1 MRLQQIH
8 IALLLLIGSLAPLF
22 SQTPYQLDS
31 MMIVVR
37 DGDGDWFTKERKYR
51 ELLFLAE
58 QKEYV
63 LQQTYLLR
71 FLGDCANELTDYRRA
86 IGIYRKA
93 LHLSESNGYDYSCR
107 AIIVNIA
114 APYNN
119 LEEFDSTVYWYSRAF
134 CEAYPDDTVAL
145 AKNYDNQSITYL
157 RMGDEKTAEEYVD
170 KLLALREADGIGQL
184 VSRGLKNKYIWDFE
198 RTGNQEVFQ
207 QLKDLIEHYPAE
219 NIVEVYTSIGDL
231 YREVGAYDSALVYY
245 NLTLRYADTLNDQF
259 YMIEAN
265 NQIAELNSI
274 LYVQNKKKESW
285 IWGLSGALLA
295 VVALLAL
302 VWRTI
307 QQKRK
312 IADQQ
317 LQIKNQQVNEL
328 LKDQEIASTQAMLE
342 GQDNERR
349 RIAEELHDT
358 LGSVLATV
366 KLHFGHVE
374 DVIETGSSRGREQ
387 FIKAEVLLN
396 EACGEVRRISHDLYS
411 GVLTKF
417 GLKAA
422 LEQLQETIS
431 DSAGIQVQ
439 FITSGLSGRLPYE
452 SEMNLYRV
460 VQELVANTI
469 KYSGATKITLQ
480 IGQQEEELNLMYE
493 DNGRGFDLTKV
504 KRGMGLDNI
513 ENRVKRLNGNLHI
526 DSTPGYGMTVI
537 IEIPVVNDKGT
548 VGG

>member
-1 MRLQQIH
+1 MKFQKFQI
-8 IALLLLIGSLAPLF
+8 IFLVLFGSLASGF
-22 SQTPYQLDS
+22 SQSPYQLDS
-31 MMIVVR
+31 TMVVVR
-37 DGDGDWFTKERKYR
+37 DSDDDWFMKERKYKL
-51 ELLFLAE
+51 LLFQAE
-58 QKEYV
+58 QKGYT

-86 IGIYRKA
+86 IQIYKKA
-93 LHLSESNGYDYSCR
+93 LVMAESNGYDYSCE

-119 LEEFDSTVYWYSRAF
+119 LDEFDSVAYWYTRAF
-134 CEAYPDDTVAL
+134 CEAFPYDTLSL
-145 AKNYDNQSITYL
+145 AKNYSNQAITYQ

-170 KLLALREADGIGQL
+170 KLLEFEGIDGVEEFVTKGLRQ
-184 VSRGLKNKYIWDFE
+184 KYIWDFE
-198 RTGNQEVFQ
+198 KTGNPEVLN
-207 QLKDLIEHYPAE
+207 QLKGLIDVYPKD
-219 NIVEVYTSIGDL
+219 NIVEVYNSIADL
-231 YREVGAYDSALVYY
+231 YREEGAYDSALVYY
-245 NLTLRYADTLNDQF
+245 NFTLRYADTLNDQF
-259 YMIEAN
+259 YMIGAN
-265 NQIAELNSI
+265 EQIAELNSI
-274 LYVQNKKKESW
+274 LYTQNKKKETW
-285 IWGLSGALLA
+285 IWGLSGALVG
-295 VVALLAL
+295 VVALLML

-312 IADQQ
+312 IADQK
-317 LQIKNQQVNEL
+317 LQIKNQEVNEL

-358 LGSVLATV
+358 LGSMLATV

-387 FIKAEVLLN
+387 YIKAEVLLN

-411 GVLTKF
+411 GVLMKF

-439 FITSGLSGRLPYE
+439 FITTGLSGRLPYE

-460 VQELVANTI
+460 VQELVSNTI
-469 KYSGATKITLQ
+469 KYSGAIKITLQ
-480 IGQQEEELNLMYE
+480 IGQQQDELSLMYE
-493 DNGRGFDLTKV
+493 DNGKGFDLSKI

-513 ENRVKRLNGNLHI
+513 ENRVKRLNGKLHI

-537 IEIPVVNDKGT
+537 IEIPTKHDKST
-548 VGG
+548 AS